1 MLNMLPSALCIE
13 HDNEFNIELM
23 DGKTGDRSSQEWP
36 GEGKKPQIGV
46 FTEIIRF
53 VSGKC
58 GKARRFTARDGF
70 GGNHF
75 NWAE

>member
-1 MLNMLPSALCIE
+1 M
-13 HDNEFNIELM
+13 
-23 DGKTGDRSSQEWP
+23 GKLGIGAVRSGRGDE
-36 GEGKKPQIGV
+36 EKPQIGV

-58 GKARRFTARDGF
+58 GKVRRFTARDGF